1 MKKVGKEYRRSKP
14 WSEVKREKE
23 MVKEVKKEEEEE
35 EGTKANRG
43 KRITTLGKRQ

>member
-1 MKKVGKEYRRSKP
+1 MKKVGKESSKSKS
-14 WSEVKREKE
+14 WSEVKIEKE
-23 MVKEVKKEEEEE
+23 MAKEGKKEEE